1 MDASMSWERRRKGRF
16 YYAATRRDGRVVKKY
31 MGRGP
36 VAELSAL
43 QADVARAKRD
53 AEADALRAE
62 KKRLDGPERLVEVLD
77 RECTLVMAA
86 SLMAAGFRRQNYG
99 PWRKQ
104 RRERNQ

>member
-1 MDASMSWERRRKGRF
+1 MAWESRRNGRF

-43 QADVARAKRD
+43 QIEAARAKRD

-62 KKRLDGPERLVEVLD
+62 KQRLDGPEQLLEALD
-77 RECTLVMAA
+77 RDCTLMMAA
-86 SLMAAGFRRQNYG
+86 SLMAAGYIRQNYG
-99 PWRKQ
+99 PWRRQ
-104 RRERNQ
+104 RRERNR